1 MIRPFGKLVYSI
13 VLLFVL
19 SLVCSTTHAAEDDF
33 SPGEKQFLLDLARQT
48 LCWYAEDR
56 SIPTVEDKYLTPKL
70 LANEGCFVTLDSK
83 EKRYALYGGLRGCM
97 GMFAPVTTPL
107 YKNVIDR
114 TIAAAARDPRFP
126 PVKYS
131 ELKDIKIEISVLTT
145 PEELDFSSPE
155 DLLAK
160 LKPLEDGVILI
171 TGYGSSTYLPQVWEQ
186 LPEKEEFLSRLCL
199 KHGAPADYWRTN
211 YINLRVQIFKVAHF
225 AEQMYGRIVVGK
237 NGAVVGKGGGVV
249 LGHVL
254 PLGGEK
260 EDEAHSVKEGQAVRE
275 GQKLSPGTIVTPK
288 TPLLPLQRS

>member
-1 MIRPFGKLVYSI
+1 MRKFKLGYLSVM
-13 VLLFVL
+13 LFV
-19 SLVCSTTHAAEDDF
+19 VTSTFSATHAQENDF
-33 SPGEKQFLLDLARQT
+33 SPREKQFLLDLARQT

-70 LANEGCFVTLDSK
+70 LAKEGCFVTLDSK

-97 GMFAPVTTPL
+97 GMFAPVGAPL

-114 TIAAAARDPRFP
+114 TIAAAERDPRFP

-145 PEELDFSSPE
+145 PEELGFSSPE

-160 LKPLEDGVILI
+160 LKPFEDGVILI

-186 LPEKEEFLSRLCL
+186 LPDKEEFLSRLCL

-211 YINLRVQIFKVAHF
+211 YINLRVQIFKVTHF
-225 AEQMYGRIVVGK
+225 SEQMYGRIVVGK

-249 LGHVL
+249 VGHVL
-254 PLGGEK
+254 PPGGK
-260 EDEAHSVKEGQAVRE
+260 KEGEAYPVEE
-275 GQKLSPGTIVTPK
+275 GQKLAPGTIVTPQ
-288 TPLLPLQRS
+288 TPLSR

>member
-1 MIRPFGKLVYSI
+1 MIRHFAKLVYFI

-19 SLVCSTTHAAEDDF
+19 SSFFSATHATEDDF
-33 SPGEKQFLLDLARQT
+33 SSREKQFLLDLARQT

-56 SIPTVEDKYLTPKL
+56 SVPTVEDKDVTPKL
-70 LANEGCFVTLDSK
+70 LAKEGCFVTLDSK

-97 GMFAPVTTPL
+97 GMFAPAGAPL

-114 TIAAAARDPRFP
+114 TIAAAVRDPRFP

-160 LKPLEDGVILI
+160 LKPFEDGVILT
-171 TGYGSSTYLPQVWEQ
+171 TGYGASTYLPQVWEQ
-186 LPEKEEFLSRLCL
+186 LPKKEEFLSRLCL

-211 YINLRVQIFKVAHF
+211 YINLRVQIFKVSHF
-225 AEQMYGRIVVGK
+225 SEQRYGRIVVGK

-249 LGHVL
+249 LGYVL
-254 PLGGEK
+254 PQEGEK
-260 EDEAHSVKEGQAVRE
+260 EGEAPSVKEGQTVKE
-275 GQKLSPGTIVTPK
+275 GQKLSPGTIVTSQTK
-288 TPLLPLQRS
+288 LFPL